1 MSATG
6 YVIAAYGT
14 FVGLLGAYVGI
25 LIPRTRARRRQLAA
39 LDAGGERDRS

>member
-25 LIPRTRARRRQLAA
+25 LIPRTRVRRRQLAA